1 MAHEFDRAYWD
12 DIWAGAG
19 GSVGDDD
26 SDRPAAMAA
35 NPPNPYL
42 IREASRL
49 VPGTALEAG
58 CGAGTEA
65 LWLASQGWQVT
76 GADIAAEALTIAAR
90 RSAELGL
97 SGRVSWVEAD
107 LAVWEPPARY
117 DLVTTHYAHP
127 AIPQLDF
134 YERLAG
140 WVAPRGTLLIVGH
153 LQHVGHGHAHGQHEV
168 HGQHAGH
175 DRSPQPPV
183 EASATAQGIT
193 ARLEAD
199 RWEIVTAEETSRE
212 MPGHGGAPV
221 TVHDVVVTATRR
233 H

>member
-1 MAHEFDRAYWD
+1 MTA
-12 DIWAGAG
+12 
-19 GSVGDDD
+19 
-26 SDRPAAMAA
+26 RPRWPRT
-35 NPPNPYL
+35 PPNPHL
-42 IREASRL
+42 IREVSRL

-107 LAVWEPPARY
+107 LSAWEPPARY

-134 YERLAG
+134 YERLAS

-153 LQHVGHGHAHGQHEV
+153 LNDAGHGRHGGHV
-168 HGQHAGH
+168 THAGH
-175 DRSPQPPV
+175 DRGAHPPA
-183 EASATAQGIT
+183 EAGVTAASVT

-199 RWEIVTAEETSRE
+199 RWEIVTAEEASRE

-221 TVHDVVVTATRR
+221 AVHDVVVTATRR
-233 H
+233 P

>member
-19 GSVGDDD
+19 DGTGDDD
-26 SDRPAAMAA
+26 GDRPAAMAA
-35 NPPNPYL
+35 NPPNPHL
-42 IREASRL
+42 IREVSRL

-107 LAVWEPPARY
+107 LSAWEPPARY

-153 LQHVGHGHAHGQHEV
+153 LNDAGHGRHGGHV
-168 HGQHAGH
+168 THAGH
-175 DRSPQPPV
+175 DRGAHPPA
-183 EASATAQGIT
+183 EAGVTAASVT

-199 RWEIVTAEETSRE
+199 RWEIVAAEETSRE

-233 H
+233 P

>member
-1 MAHEFDRAYWD
+1 M
-12 DIWAGAG
+12 
-19 GSVGDDD
+19 
-26 SDRPAAMAA
+26 
-35 NPPNPYL
+35 
-42 IREASRL
+42 
-49 VPGTALEAG
+49 
-58 CGAGTEA
+58 
-65 LWLASQGWQVT
+65 
-76 GADIAAEALTIAAR
+76 TIAAR

-107 LAVWEPPARY
+107 LSAWEPPARY

-153 LQHVGHGHAHGQHEV
+153 LQHVAHGHA

-183 EASATAQGIT
+183 EASATAHGIT

-199 RWEIVTAEETSRE
+199 RWEIVAAEETSRE

-233 H
+233 P

>member
-26 SDRPAAMAA
+26 GDRPAAMAA

-153 LQHVGHGHAHGQHEV
+153 LQHVGHRHAHGQHVV

-199 RWEIVTAEETSRE
+199 R
-212 MPGHGGAPV
+212 
-221 TVHDVVVTATRR
+221 
-233 H
+233 

>member
-26 SDRPAAMAA
+26 GDRPAAMAA
-35 NPPNPYL
+35 NPPNPHL
-42 IREASRL
+42 IREVSRL

-76 GADIAAEALTIAAR
+76 GADFAAEALTIAAR

-107 LAVWEPPARY
+107 LSAWEPPARY

-153 LQHVGHGHAHGQHEV
+153 LNDAGHGRHGGHV
-168 HGQHAGH
+168 THAGH
-175 DRSPQPPV
+175 DRGAHPPA
-183 EASATAQGIT
+183 EAGVTAASVT

-199 RWEIVTAEETSRE
+199 RWEIVTAEEASRE

-221 TVHDVVVTATRR
+221 AVHDVVVTATRR
-233 H
+233 P